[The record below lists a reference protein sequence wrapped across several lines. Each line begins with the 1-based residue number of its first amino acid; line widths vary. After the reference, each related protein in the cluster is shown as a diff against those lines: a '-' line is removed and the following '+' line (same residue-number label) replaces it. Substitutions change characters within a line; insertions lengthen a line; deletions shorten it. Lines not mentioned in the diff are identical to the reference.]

1 MSPITPL
8 QFEGENYYCE
18 KGRQKLET
26 QEYIAEVMPDGH
38 LSLPEKVARSM
49 GLNPLTKVR
58 VTIEK
63 VIHEK
68 KSDTLSYEA
77 KQKALAIKEFIADM
91 GPEDLSE
98 NLREKYV

>member
-1 MSPITPL
+1 M
-8 QFEGENYYCE
+8 
-18 KGRQKLET
+18 ET
-26 QEYIAEVMPDGH
+26 QEYIGEVMPDGH
-38 LSLPEKVARSM
+38 LSLPKRVAKSM

-58 VTIEK
+58 VIIEK
-63 VIHEK
+63 VINERK
-68 KSDTLSYEA
+68 NDILSYEA

>member
-1 MSPITPL
+1 M
-8 QFEGENYYCE
+8 
-18 KGRQKLET
+18 ET

-38 LSLPEKVARSM
+38 LSLPERVAKSM

-63 VIHEK
+63 VIHERE
-68 KSDTLSYEA
+68 SDTLSYEA
-77 KQKALAIKEFIADM
+77 KQKALAVKEFIADM

-98 NLREKYV
+98 NFREKYA

>member
-1 MSPITPL
+1 
-8 QFEGENYYCE
+8 
-18 KGRQKLET
+18 LEA

-38 LSLPEKVARSM
+38 LSLPERVAKSM

-63 VIHEK
+63 VIHER

-98 NLREKYV
+98 SFREKYV